1 MTNYLI
7 GVALIILIWLVNG
20 ICIIQGI
27 KSRVRSEVYM
37 HIGLG
42 LFFSLVVL
50 ASVWGK
56 LKLLWQGH
64 FGWLAT
70 IGLILYIPAFFLVL
84 SSLVSLKHK
93 GKARGADMTA
103 TTVLIRSGIYRLI
116 RQPMT
121 LGMAIWSIALILML
135 QSLVTLIIGTLAFL
149 SFLQSARR
157 EGEMNKEKFGT
168 AYQDYIKKV
177 PMWNFF
183 KGLKNIKGKN

>member
-27 KSRVRSEVYM
+27 KSRLQSEVYM
-37 HIGLG
+37 HLGLS

-84 SSLVSLKHK
+84 ASLVSLKHQ
-93 GKARGADMTA
+93 GKARGADITA

-135 QSLVTLIIGTLAFL
+135 QSLVTLIIGSLAFFC
-149 SFLQSARR
+149 FLQAARL
-157 EGEMNKEKFGT
+157 EKELNLKKFGA
-168 AYQDYIKKV
+168 AYQDYMNKV
-177 PMWNFF
+177 SMWNLF